1 MLSSLPGCFLT
12 PTTSAL
18 TLTSAVNKTSQL
30 DLNASYIDE
39 NSAAVKQNLTTLS
52 IDGGTTAQEI
62 VDVVVGFFESNLIP
76 LSNIMVVTTDGYST
90 MLGEDNGVQTVLRS
104 RIPQLPHWGGCS
116 CHKL

>member
-1 MLSSLPGCFLT
+1 M
-12 PTTSAL
+12 
-18 TLTSAVNKTSQL
+18 TSAVNKTSQL

-76 LSNIMVVTTDGYST
+76 LSNIMVITTDD
-90 MLGEDNGVQTVLRS
+90 GEEDSSEDQEKSEDAIAL
-104 RIPQLPHWGGCS
+104 CS
-116 CHKL
+116 W